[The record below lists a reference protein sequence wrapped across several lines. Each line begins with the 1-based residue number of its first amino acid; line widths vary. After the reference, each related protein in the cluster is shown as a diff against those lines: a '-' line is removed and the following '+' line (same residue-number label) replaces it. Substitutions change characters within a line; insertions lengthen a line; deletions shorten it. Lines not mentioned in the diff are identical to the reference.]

1 MRTVRFSFLAAAL
14 VMMCAAWSVALAATP
29 PVTCVIAS
37 GGSVTFDATTEGATY
52 YGWSRNGEFL
62 GISSPQF
69 TIENASALHAGSY
82 QVTIVTPAGASYRMF
97 HVRVARSNAVLAW
110 GDNSFGQCAVP
121 VDLRD
126 VVDLSAGQDHTL
138 ALRSDGTVVAWGLND
153 HGQCA
158 VPVGLSGVVQ
168 VAAGANHSVALKAD
182 GSVVAWGSN
191 SSGQCAVPAGL
202 NGVGFVAAGGAH
214 TIALKYDGT
223 MVAWGDN
230 TYGQIDIPY
239 AIRPIRTVSAGLRHN
254 VAITSSEGMV
264 AWGDNEF
271 GQSTP
276 PRNTY
281 ATVVHAGENFTA
293 YLMSGG
299 QLWYFG
305 KVVPAMPFLSYAVAL
320 SGRALH
326 GLALRPDGSVAAW
339 GPNVS
344 GERDIPPG
352 VGNVQQVAAGRA
364 HSVVLLSGIPPTLTL
379 QPVAQTAAEGSSITF
394 TVAASGAATYQWLHD
409 GVALTEG
416 GRFSGVA
423 TGTLTVTGVQAT
435 DAGSYTA
442 RLSNP
447 FGEVTSQP
455 AALTVRPLIASAQG
469 TVLANSDA
477 SQVTLS
483 VSVSGAGPFTYQWYR
498 GQSGD
503 LSTPVSGAISA
514 TLTVA
519 QTTAAE
525 PYWVR
530 VSNGV
535 AQADSVTIPV
545 GKWQVIDPMFGA
557 SPLYAVTYGG
567 GKHVVV
573 GAGVAHSATGQ
584 EWQVGA
590 IESGANL
597 RTVVH
602 DGMRFVAAGVGGQV
616 FASSDGAVWTKLRA
630 ADVNADT
637 DLPRAAAV
645 GNGNVVFLGASQ
657 VLTSTD
663 GSSWAW
669 HAINANGETIV
680 LRSIAFG
687 AGRFVAVGAS
697 SANFGS
703 PCVFSS
709 LDGVNWTQA
718 TVPLT
723 SPNVS
728 YKLGDLQQ
736 VYYLGG
742 RFVAL
747 GMLAYTSDSNYVL
760 SSTDGVTWNAAVASN
775 LTVSPEFMVAGNG
788 QLVSAD
794 LRTSADGI
802 TWSTS
807 RGVLPPGY
815 PRSLGFGNGLFFYL
829 SYADNERY
837 SSVATSSD
845 LNNWTTRIGF
855 GVPEYIAY
863 GAGRF
868 VGVARENG
876 RYSLDGLT
884 WATTSNWSYSVA
896 TDDVCYG
903 NGLFVAR
910 DTTGR
915 EITHYTS
922 NDGLAWTARR
932 AEALGGVRGFTK
944 IRYLN
949 GQWVGLSSSFGIS
962 TSVDGVNWTTPFRD
976 ANHNYSDIAYGAG
989 RYVSVGAGQVVAS
1002 IDGLNW
1008 TSYPQAPTL
1017 NFHRVAGG
1025 GGMFVATDGSGLWS
1039 SPDGAQWTSRAKPVK
1054 SSGSYTGFLSSLE
1067 YADGQ
1072 FVATYGSDVLLSAN
1086 GIDWQVLSGVLPPP
1100 VNGNYFTGRL
1110 VVAEGKLWAVGS
1122 TFAGPPFWLRAPR
1135 IVSPPAITAS
1145 PADVVIASGSSA
1157 TLTVVASGSGLT
1169 YQWYRGLAGDVSNPI
1184 AGATAASY
1192 VTPTLT
1198 QTGHYWVRITNTDGV
1213 ASSSTVTVAIG
1224 SAPAITTHPVD
1235 LDILAGSTPN
1245 LTVIA
1250 TGNPALS
1257 YQWYRGESGDT
1268 SRPVA
1273 GATGS
1278 SYTPPTDGAQAVRYW
1293 VRVSNTLGAAD
1304 SRAVI
1309 VTPWFARSALTNKSI
1324 VGLAYGAGRWVA
1336 QGFSD
1341 GDYFSDDGA
1350 NWTKTTN
1357 QLGGQSGGSVAWGN
1371 GIFVAVDSDTVGAL
1385 WTSLDGN
1392 AWRKIFVPGA
1402 SVQFT
1407 HVAQAGGY
1415 LFALGK
1421 EGQFATSI
1429 DGANWTLRNVGGS
1442 VYLRDVAY
1450 GNGRY
1455 VMSATLTVHTSTD
1468 LNSWQSFAVAEG
1480 DIRIDALSF
1489 GRGKFVAI
1497 GAANLGRIMTS
1508 TDGASWTVRYTY
1520 SSNGVYD
1527 VAFNGSRFAVST
1539 LDHLIVSR
1547 DGVDW
1552 GALPLPGTSAITSG
1566 SGAFLAAGQF
1576 GAWQSAA
1583 DELLGPVITAQPTQQ
1598 SVASGGSATFRV
1610 AAVGGTLT
1618 YRWQKDGV
1626 DLSGAAATAATLT
1639 LTDVTSADAGL
1650 YSVVVT
1656 NDIGAVVSEVARLT
1670 VASLPQIIS
1679 PPQSQTI
1686 KEGEPTYLEVLVGGD
1701 APTTYAW
1708 YRDNAPIAGASD
1720 ARLRFNAVQASDAGS
1735 YTVKV
1740 TNAAGSVTSAPA
1752 VLTVATVPVITLQ
1765 PATQSTTIGV
1775 PVSFTLTSTGTGV
1788 FHYQWETSPAGSDT
1802 WSYVPLNASYTG
1814 VMSQTLTVVSPA
1826 AADSGRR
1833 FRCIV
1838 MDDVGLVR
1846 SQVATLTVNLN
1857 SQTITFAGPVNQP
1870 FSTAPI
1876 TLVASASSGL
1886 PVSFAIDSGPAS
1898 VDGDK
1903 LTLTGTGSVTVR
1915 ASQGGDASYAAAAN
1929 VVRTFT
1935 VTASFDFWQLNAF
1948 SSAERNDPTVSGPNA
1963 DPDADGIPNLIE
1975 YALGLDARSASV
1987 AGVPIV
1993 ALDSGKWSFTYTRPV
2008 DRSDLVYSVEQS
2020 TDLIHW
2026 NITDV
2031 SHIRVSI
2038 ADGVETWRATY
2049 PTASAS
2055 ACFFRLVVTR

>member
-1 MRTVRFSFLAAAL
+1 MRTVRFSFVAAAL
-14 VMMCAAWSVALAATP
+14 VMLCAVWSVALAATP
-29 PVTCVIAS
+29 PVTCVIAD
-37 GGSVTFDATTEGATY
+37 GSPVTFDATTEGASY

-69 TIENASALHAGSY
+69 VIDIASALHAGSY
-82 QVTIVTPAGASYRMF
+82 QVTIVTPAGVNYRMF

-110 GDNSFGQCAVP
+110 GDNSFGQCSVP
-121 VDLRD
+121 ADLRD
-126 VVDLSAGQDHTL
+126 VVDISAGQDHTL

-153 HGQCA
+153 DGQCA
-158 VPVGLSGVVQ
+158 VPVGLTGVVQ

-182 GSVVAWGSN
+182 GSVVAWGLN
-191 SSGQCAVPAGL
+191 TSGQCAVPAGL
-202 NGVGFVAAGGAH
+202 SGVGFVAAGGAH
-214 TIALKYDGT
+214 TIALKYDGA
-223 MVAWGDN
+223 MVTWGDN
-230 TYGQIDIPY
+230 TYGQTDIPY

-254 VAITSSEGMV
+254 VAITSSESVV

-276 PRNTY
+276 SWNTY
-281 ATVVHAGENFTA
+281 ASVVHAGESFTA

-305 KVVPAMPFLSYAVAL
+305 KAVPAMPVQSYAVAL

-344 GERDIPPG
+344 GERDIPLG

-364 HSVVLLSGIPPTLTL
+364 HSVVLLSVIPPTLKL
-379 QPVAQTAAEGSSITF
+379 QPVAQTAAEGSTITF

-416 GRFSGVA
+416 GRFAGVA

-435 DAGSYTA
+435 DAGSYTV
-442 RLSNP
+442 RLSNQ
-447 FGEVTSQP
+447 FGEVTSLP
-455 AALTVRPLIASAQG
+455 AALTVRPLIVSAQG

-483 VSVSGAGPFTYQWYR
+483 VSVSGSGPFTYQWYR

-503 LSTPVSGAISA
+503 LSAPVSGAISA

-519 QTTAAE
+519 QTIAAD

-584 EWQVGA
+584 EWQVGG

-616 FASSDGAVWTKLRA
+616 FASADGAVWTKLRA

-637 DLPRAAAV
+637 DLPRAAAA

-669 HAINANGETIV
+669 QAINANGETIV
-680 LRSIAFG
+680 LRAIAFG

-703 PCVFSS
+703 PCIFSS

-760 SSTDGVTWNAAVASN
+760 SSVDGVTWNAAVASN

-788 QLVSAD
+788 QLLSAD
-794 LRTSADGI
+794 MRTSADGI
-802 TWSTS
+802 TWSAS

-829 SYADNERY
+829 SYSDNERY

-855 GVPEYIAY
+855 GVPEYVAY

-868 VGVARENG
+868 VGFGRERVG
-876 RYSLDGLT
+876 YSLDGLT
-884 WATTSNWSYSVA
+884 WAATNGLGDSVITA
-896 TDDVCYG
+896 DVCYG

-910 DTTGR
+910 NVSGGAV
-915 EITHYTS
+915 THYS
-922 NDGLAWTARR
+922 SSDGIAWTMRTA
-932 AEALGGVRGFTK
+932 AALNGVGAFSK
-944 IRYLN
+944 VRYLN
-949 GQWVGLSSSFGIS
+949 GQWFGLSNGMGIL
-962 TSVDGVNWTTPFRD
+962 TSPDAVTWTNRLSD
-976 ANHNYSDIAYGAG
+976 AGYRDIAYGAG
-989 RYVSVGAGQVVAS
+989 RYVAVGGDGRVVVS
-1002 IDGLNW
+1002 TDSLNW
-1008 TSYPQAPTL
+1008 TTHPQADRL
-1017 NFHRVAGG
+1017 LFDRVVYGVG
-1025 GGMFVATDGSGLWS
+1025 VFVATVGNSLWT
-1039 SPDGAQWTSRAKPVK
+1039 SPDGAQWTSRAMPVK
-1054 SSGSYTGFLSSLE
+1054 SSGSYTGYLSSLE
-1067 YADGQ
+1067 YAGGN
-1072 FVATYGSDVLLSAN
+1072 FFATYGSDVLLSAN
-1086 GIDWQVLSGVLPPP
+1086 GIDWQVLSGVLPPT

-1110 VVAEGKLWAVGS
+1110 VVAEDKLWAVGS
-1122 TFAGPPFWLRAPR
+1122 TFAGPPFWLRAPS

-1145 PADVVIASGSSA
+1145 PADSVIASGGTA
-1157 TLTVVASGSGLT
+1157 TLTVVASGTGLT
-1169 YQWYRGLAGDVSNPI
+1169 YQWYRGQAGDVSDPI
-1184 AGATAASY
+1184 AGATAAAY
-1192 VTPTLT
+1192 ITPALT

-1213 ASSSTVTVAIG
+1213 ASSSTVTVTLG

-1235 LDILAGSTPN
+1235 LDIEAGSTPS
-1245 LTVIA
+1245 LAVIA

-1268 SRPVA
+1268 SRPIA
-1273 GATGS
+1273 GAIGG
-1278 SYTPPTDGAQAVRYW
+1278 SYTPPTDGAKAGRYW
-1293 VRVSNTLGAAD
+1293 VRVSNTLGAMD

-1309 VTPWFARSALTNKSI
+1309 VTPWFARSALVNKSI
-1324 VGLAYGAGRWVA
+1324 IGLAHGTGRWVA
-1336 QGFSD
+1336 QGFYD
-1341 GDYFSDDGA
+1341 HDYFSDDGA
-1350 NWTKTTN
+1350 AWSKTPN
-1357 QLGGQSGGSVAWGN
+1357 AFGGQLGGPVTWGN
-1371 GIFVAVDSDTVGAL
+1371 GIFVAVDSDSAGAL
-1385 WTSLDGN
+1385 WVSSDGA
-1392 AWRKIFVPGA
+1392 AWRKIFVPNA
-1402 SVQFT
+1402 RVQFT
-1407 HVAQAGGY
+1407 RVTYAGGY

-1421 EGQFATSI
+1421 EGEFATSV
-1429 DGANWTLRNVGGS
+1429 DGANWTMRNVGS
-1442 VYLRDVAY
+1442 NVYLSDVAY

-1455 VMSATLTVHTSTD
+1455 VMAATSTTHTSTD
-1468 LNSWQSFAVAEG
+1468 LSTWQSFAVA
-1480 DIRIDALSF
+1480 DDDVRVTMLTF
-1489 GRGKFVAI
+1489 GGGKFVATG
-1497 GAANLGRIMTS
+1497 GANRGRIVTS

-1527 VAFNGSRFAVST
+1527 VAFNGSRFAVSAI
-1539 LDHLIVSR
+1539 DHLIVSR

-1552 GALPLPGTSAITSG
+1552 RALPLTGTSVITSG
-1566 SGAFLAAGQF
+1566 AGAFLAVGHFAT
-1576 GAWQSAA
+1576 WQSAP
-1583 DELLGPVITAQPTQQ
+1583 DELLGPIITAPPTQQ
-1598 SVASGGSATFRV
+1598 SIASGGTATFGV
-1610 AAVGGTLT
+1610 TAVGGTLT

-1626 DLSGAAATAATLT
+1626 DLSGATGATLSVNN
-1639 LTDVTSADAGL
+1639 VTFADAGL

-1656 NDIGAVVSEVARLT
+1656 NEIGSVASEEARLT
-1670 VASLPQIIS
+1670 VASPPQILS
-1679 PPQSQTI
+1679 QPQSHTI
-1686 KEGEPTYLEVLVGGD
+1686 KEGEPTYLEVVVAGD
-1701 APTTYAW
+1701 AATTYAW
-1708 YRDNAPIAGASD
+1708 YRDNALIAGAVD
-1720 ARLRFNAVQASDAGS
+1720 ARLRFNAARMADTGS

-1752 VLTVATVPVITLQ
+1752 GVTVATVPTVTML
-1765 PATQSTTIGV
+1765 AVTQSTTVGV
-1775 PVSFTLTSTGTGV
+1775 PVSFTVTTQGIGPL
-1788 FHYQWETSPAGSDT
+1788 HYFWETAPAGSDL
-1802 WSYVPLNASYTG
+1802 WSSVLPNAAYAG
-1814 VMSQTLTVVSPA
+1814 VMTETLTVVSPTL
-1826 AADSGRR
+1826 ADSGRR
-1833 FRCIV
+1833 FRCAV
-1838 MDDVGLVR
+1838 LDDIGVGR
-1846 SQVATLTVNLN
+1846 SESAKLTVNLN
-1857 SQTITFAGPVNQP
+1857 SQTITFAGPGNQS
-1870 FSTAPI
+1870 FSTATI
-1876 TLVASASSGL
+1876 TLVASASSDL
-1886 PVSFAIDSGPAS
+1886 PVSFAIDAGPAS
-1898 VDGDK
+1898 VDGNT
-1903 LTLTGTGSVTVR
+1903 LTLTGTGAVTVR

-1963 DPDADGIPNLIE
+1963 DPDADGVPNLIE
-1975 YALGLDARSASV
+1975 YALGSDARSASA
-1987 AGVPIV
+1987 AGVPVV
-1993 ALDSGKWSFTYTRPV
+1993 ALESGNWSFTYTRPV

-2026 NITDV
+2026 NTTDV
-2031 SHIRVSI
+2031 THIRVSI
-2038 ADGVETWRATY
+2038 ADGLETWRATY